1 MNAKHIFANCT
12 DTIHLNL
19 SFCSYLHSYSLFSYM
34 SIINLNVKN
43 RFNDIYSLAEFLTSL
58 YMDVV
63 TESSG
68 DLLNVHVVLILEFDH
83 TCTTVH
89 GRIQYKL

>member
-1 MNAKHIFANCT
+1 MNAKNIFANCT
-12 DTIHLNL
+12 DALHLKTYL
-19 SFCSYLHSYSLFSYM
+19 YSFSLFSYM

-43 RFNDIYSLAEFLTSL
+43 KFYDMYSLAEFLTSL
-58 YMDVV
+58 HMNVV

-68 DLLNVHVVLILEFDH
+68 DLPIVHVVLILELDH
-83 TCTTVH
+83 ACNTVH

>member
-1 MNAKHIFANCT
+1 MLKTDFMICT
-12 DTIHLNL
+12 DG
-19 SFCSYLHSYSLFSYM
+19 
-34 SIINLNVKN
+34 
-43 RFNDIYSLAEFLTSL
+43 LAEFLTSL
-58 YMDVV
+58 HMDVV

-83 TCTTVH
+83 ACNAVH

>member
-1 MNAKHIFANCT
+1 MNAKNIFASCT
-12 DTIHLNL
+12 DALHLKT
-19 SFCSYLHSYSLFSYM
+19 YLHSFSLFSYM

-43 RFNDIYSLAEFLTSL
+43 RFYDMYSLAEFLTSL
-58 YMDVV
+58 HMDLVA
-63 TESSG
+63 ESSG

-83 TCTTVH
+83 ACNTVH

>member
-1 MNAKHIFANCT
+1 VVKI
-12 DTIHLNL
+12 
-19 SFCSYLHSYSLFSYM
+19 SYLHSYSLFSYM

-43 RFNDIYSLAEFLTSL
+43 RLSDMYSLDEFLTSL
-58 YMDVV
+58 HMDAV

-68 DLLNVHVVLILEFDH
+68 DLLNVHVVLILDFDH
-83 TCTTVH
+83 ACNAVH